1 MTEIPFVDLTIQARE
16 LREDYERAFSSVLE
30 RGAYTLGP
38 ELAEFEQ
45 AFAQF
50 CGVEQC
56 VGVSSGTDAV
66 KLALLGAGVQA
77 GDEVILPVNTFIAT
91 AEAVSH
97 VGAKPVF
104 ADCLPDTAEVDAA
117 KMEAAVTGRTKAL
130 LPVHLYGQPVDWAA
144 VEDVARRHGLAV
156 VEDACQAHGARYRG
170 RPCGSLG
177 VTAAFSFY
185 PSKNLGALGD
195 GGAVTT
201 QSAEIAER
209 LRRYR
214 NHGQVDKETHAV
226 VGYCDR
232 LHNLQ
237 AAFLLVKLPHL
248 AAWNRA
254 RRAAA
259 RRYDELLAGVEG
271 ASPLAGVDGAVPLAG
286 VDGASPLAC
295 RGDAEAVYH
304 LYVVQVRDRDR
315 VRRHLQE
322 AGVRTGIHYPVPLHL
337 QPAYAHLG
345 YQRGDFPIAEKMA
358 GCILSLPMFPEI
370 TAEQQDCVVERLTA
384 ALA

>member
-1 MTEIPFVDLTIQARE
+1 MTEIPFVDLTIQAHE
-16 LREDYERAFSSVLE
+16 LREDYERAFSAVVE
-30 RGAYTLGP
+30 RAAYTLGP
-38 ELAEFEQ
+38 ELAEFES
-45 AFAQF
+45 AFAEF
-50 CGVEQC
+50 CGAEHC

-97 VGAKPVF
+97 LGATPVF
-104 ADCLPDTAEVDAA
+104 VDCLAGTAEVDAA
-117 KMEAAVTGRTKAL
+117 KMAAAVTAKTKAL

-144 VEDVARRHGLAV
+144 VEEVARRHGLAV
-156 VEDACQAHGARYRG
+156 VEDACQAHGARYQG

-177 VTAAFSFY
+177 ITAAFSFY

-201 QSAEIAER
+201 SSAKIAER

-214 NHGQVDKETHAV
+214 NHGQADKHTHAV

-237 AAFLLVKLPHL
+237 AAFLLAKLPHL

-254 RRAAA
+254 RQAAA
-259 RRYDELLAGVEG
+259 RRYDVLLAGVEG
-271 ASPLAGVDGAVPLAG
+271 V
-286 VDGASPLAC
+286 SPLAC
-295 RGDAEAVYH
+295 RGDVEAVYH
-304 LYVVQVRDRDR
+304 VYVVQVRDRDR
-315 VRRHLQE
+315 VRRRLLA
-322 AGVRTGIHYPVPLHL
+322 AGVQTGIHYPVPLHL

-345 YQRGDFPIAEKMA
+345 HGRGDFPIAEKMA
-358 GCILSLPMFPEI
+358 TCILSLPMFPEI
-370 TAEQQDCVVERLTA
+370 AAEQQEYVAERLAA